1 MPSSL
6 PLPLPSMLRKIHQGS
21 DIEAEAAAATTAAA
35 EGKTAAVAL
44 EQMTDFPIADI
55 GKYTGI

>member
-1 MPSSL
+1 
-6 PLPLPSMLRKIHQGS
+6 MLRKIHQGS